1 MVAASTLHDRSAA
14 AARDDQGDDNNG
26 NARPHV
32 CMTIAGDRRFPAG
45 ASRADAAAPIGRYGE
60 ALAGNVAAKKS
71 KMVLTQIAELL
82 D

>member
-1 MVAASTLHDRSAA
+1 
-14 AARDDQGDDNNG
+14 
-26 NARPHV
+26 
-32 CMTIAGDRRFPAG
+32 MTIAGDRRFPAG

-82 D
+82 DLPR